1 MLDVILLYALFAS
14 VFTVSKIA
22 LSYAA
27 PLFLVGSRML
37 VAGLLLSFYG
47 AVRSGI
53 VFPKSKKIW
62 GGLFKVAL
70 FNIYLTN
77 VFEFWGLQTLPSF
90 KVCFLYSLSPF
101 LSAFF
106 CYFLFGD
113 QLNRRKWLG
122 LVVGFLGFAPIF
134 LWQSV
139 GSGRSLDWCT
149 FSLADGALCM
159 GIVCSVYGWIGL
171 MELVKEQGVSPLIA
185 NGWSMW
191 IGGTVALFHSWL
203 AESWNP
209 IPVLTSGQGVVLECT
224 LFLILVSNCICYN
237 LYGHLLKKYSPTFL
251 SFAGLMTPVFC
262 ALYGMLFLQETI
274 TWPFYCSF
282 PMVLAGLYIFNRE
295 ELKKGVYLSP
305 VVLQPV

>member
-22 LSYAA
+22 LGYAA

-37 VAGLLLSFYG
+37 AAGILLCLYERWRSGNFFPRSKAVWAGLG
-47 AVRSGI
+47 
-53 VFPKSKKIW
+53 
-62 GGLFKVAL
+62 KVAL

-77 VFEFWGLQTLPSF
+77 VFEFWGLQALPSF

-106 CYFLFGD
+106 CYFLFGE
-113 QLNRRKWLG
+113 QLSRRKWLG
-122 LVVGFLGFAPIF
+122 LAVGFLGFAPIF
-134 LWQSV
+134 LWQSIE
-139 GSGRSLDWCT
+139 SGRAAELYA

-171 MELVKEQGVSPLIA
+171 MELVKERGISPLFA
-185 NGWSMW
+185 NGWSMG
-191 IGGTVALFHSWL
+191 IGGAVALLHSWGV
-203 AESWNP
+203 ESWDP
-209 IPVLTSGQGVVLECT
+209 IPVLASGQGVVLECT

-251 SFAGLMTPVFC
+251 SFSGLMTPVFC
-262 ALYGMLFLQETI
+262 AMYGMLFLQETI

-282 PMVLAGLYIFNRE
+282 PIVLSGLYIFNRE
-295 ELKKGVYLSP
+295 ELKRGVYLSSP
-305 VVLQPV
+305 VLQPA